1 MAPVTQDDAG
11 SMQGLAASGQ
21 SESEC
26 MASAAP
32 CSILLDAM
40 GDGVIMT
47 DVGGR
52 ICYLNA
58 VASELTGLRAEDAV
72 GQSLG
77 DCLPLVDEI
86 TGEVITD
93 PTIRCFAQGGPVRL
107 GLNDVL
113 VRRDGMRVPIDVSVG
128 PIRGPDGKILGAVLV
143 LRDVH
148 AVRSLLR
155 RVAYQASH
163 DTLTRL
169 VNRREFER
177 RLARILREV
186 SGSQQHALLFM
197 DMDRFKQVN
206 DTCGHLAGD
215 ELLRQV
221 AQLFLS
227 TVRDRD
233 TLARLGGDE
242 FALLLEHCPQSKA
255 LRVADKLRCALERH
269 TFQWEGER
277 FRLGVSIGVV
287 AIRGPSWSL
296 SEILAAADRACY
308 AAKREG
314 RNCVQVSRIGA

>member
-1 MAPVTQDDAG
+1 VPPVAPDDTG
-11 SMQGLAASGQ
+11 SRPGLTGNGQ
-21 SESEC
+21 SQSEC
-26 MASAAP
+26 IASAEP
-32 CSILLDAM
+32 CSLLLDAM

-58 VASELTGLRAEDAV
+58 VASELTGWRSEEAI

-77 DCLPLVDEI
+77 DCLPLIDET
-86 TGEVITD
+86 TGEEVAD
-93 PTIRCFAQGGPVRL
+93 PTIRCFAQGAPVRL

-113 VRRDGMRVPIDVSVG
+113 VRPDGTCVPIDGSVG
-128 PIRGPDGKILGAVLV
+128 AIRGSNRKILGAVLV
-143 LRDVH
+143 LRNVH
-148 AVRSLLR
+148 AVRALLR
-155 RVAYQASH
+155 QVAYQASH

-177 RLARILREV
+177 RLTRVLGHV
-186 SGSQQHALLFM
+186 SGTQQHALLFM
-197 DMDRFKQVN
+197 DMDRFKRVN

-227 TVRDRD
+227 AVRDRD
-233 TLARLGGDE
+233 TLARVGGDE
-242 FALLLEHCPQSKA
+242 FALLLEHCPQPKA
-255 LRVADKLRCALERH
+255 LQVADKLRCTLNRH
-269 TFQWEGER
+269 TFYWQGVR
-277 FRLGVSIGVV
+277 FSLGVSIGVV
-287 AIRGPSWSL
+287 AIRHGSLGL

-314 RNCVQVSRIGA
+314 RDGVQVSNIGS

>member
-1 MAPVTQDDAG
+1 MAPVTQDNAG
-11 SMQGLAASGQ
+11 ATRGLPGSGQ
-21 SESEC
+21 SQSEC
-26 MASAAP
+26 MASSGP
-32 CSILLDAM
+32 GRVLLDSM
-40 GDGVIMT
+40 GDGVIVT

-58 VASELTGLRAEDAV
+58 VASELTGLRAEDAI

-77 DCLPLVDEI
+77 DCLPLVDET
-86 TGEVITD
+86 TGKAVVD
-93 PTIRCFAQGGPVRL
+93 PTVRCFAQGGPVRL

-128 PIRGPDGKILGAVLV
+128 PIRGSNDKILGAVLV

-148 AVRSLLR
+148 AVRALLR
-155 RVAYQASH
+155 KVAYQASH

-177 RLARILREV
+177 RLVRVLRDV
-186 SGSQQHALLFM
+186 CGSQQHALLFM
-197 DMDRFKQVN
+197 DMDRFKRVN

-242 FALLLEHCPQSKA
+242 FALLLEHCPQSEA
-255 LRVADKLRCALERH
+255 LRVADKLRCALERYS
-269 TFQWEGER
+269 FQWEGER

-287 AIRGPSWSL
+287 AIRGSSWSL

-314 RNCVQVSRIGA
+314 RNRVQVSSIGV